1 MDITAVLS
9 ANDDVLK
16 KLGLITAGDRL
27 SLRGFCST
35 AQDVQKNTE
44 KESKRRRLLEAFLSS
59 RKDRSKK
66 LMTSSVNKEQ
76 KKKIG
81 KEKQKTKRIQVG
93 WKHFREEAEDHV
105 LVPLSKGGGSRYA
118 TLPISSNRM
127 EIMKLCQSIFFPN
140 GKSHYGEASEMDFA
154 IGNFHNERVG
164 VTLEVNGTEVPFNI
178 GNYMEAFKLKDVRLY
193 LLSKKVA
200 SSSEESDDGLPPMLT
215 VCDSIPY
222 F

>member
-16 KLGLITAGDRL
+16 ELGLITAGDRL

-81 KEKQKTKRIQVG
+81 KKKQKTKRIQVG
-93 WKHFREEAEDHV
+93 WKHLREEAEDHV

-127 EIMKLCQSIFFPN
+127 EIMKLCQSIFQSLMENLIMEKLPRWN
-140 GKSHYGEASEMDFA
+140 LLLA
-154 IGNFHNERVG
+154 IFTMNE
-164 VTLEVNGTEVPFNI
+164 
-178 GNYMEAFKLKDVRLY
+178 
-193 LLSKKVA
+193 
-200 SSSEESDDGLPPMLT
+200 
-215 VCDSIPY
+215 
-222 F
+222 